1 MDQLPINYFIPVRK
15 WKKKSSVGREGKWE
29 YEIGEDMRP
38 VNLDVENISES
49 RGNVSACTN
58 TVCFFNFFH

>member
-1 MDQLPINYFIPVRK
+1 VEEEVC
-15 WKKKSSVGREGKWE
+15 VGREGKWE

-49 RGNVSACTN
+49 RGNVSTN
-58 TVCFFNFFH
+58 AFFSSAFSTFFQ